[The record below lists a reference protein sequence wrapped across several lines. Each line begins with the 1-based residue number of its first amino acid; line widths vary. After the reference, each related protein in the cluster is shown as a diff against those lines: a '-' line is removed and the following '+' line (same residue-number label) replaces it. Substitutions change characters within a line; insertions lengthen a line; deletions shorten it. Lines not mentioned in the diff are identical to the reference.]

1 MTTQTLNSLSKASS
15 AYLRSAMH
23 QPIQWHEWGEEAF
36 AIAQRE
42 NKPILLDIGAVWCH
56 WCHVMDRE
64 SYDNPEIAEIV
75 NQHFVA
81 VKVDRDE
88 RPDIDSRY
96 QVAVSSISGQG
107 GWPLTAFLTP
117 DGKPFYGGTY
127 FPPDDHYGRP
137 SFKRVLLSISDA
149 YHEKNDDVVEQAKLV
164 EGAISHAESFAGK
177 SAEFSPAVIDA
188 IVKSALKMFDPQNGG
203 FGSAPKFPHSAG
215 LDLLIDQYVRTGDEK
230 LRGVFVTTLEKM
242 ALGGV
247 YDQLAG
253 GFHRYSVD
261 ERWIVPHFEKMCYDN
276 SELLKNYVH
285 AYQATGSEFF
295 AAVARD
301 IIRWMDEWLSD
312 RERGGFYAS
321 QDADYSMDDDGDYF
335 TWTLQET
342 QAVLT
347 EEEARV
353 ACLHY
358 DINEI
363 GEMHHNPAKNVL
375 YQRASVD
382 EIGKRL
388 SLSEQRVQTLLRSAK
403 EKMYAARLK
412 RPTPYVDKTVYAG
425 WNALCVSAYL
435 EAAKVLR
442 LETAEHFALR
452 SLDRILA
459 EGWREGRLLHV
470 LAYSDAKAA
479 EPRQIPG
486 VLDDYAFT
494 TVACLDAYEATADIS
509 YFNFAVRI
517 ANAMVEQFFD
527 LISGGF
533 FDTGKISADEKVL
546 GVLGTR
552 RKPFQDSPT
561 PAGNSVAAI
570 ALLRLHAYTNDAGL
584 REKAEQTVELIAGLA
599 GQYGLFAAT
608 YGIAAVHLSNPH
620 TQIVIVVGSDESADR
635 LYNVAVAPYSAGK
648 AVLKLAANKAVP
660 QNLPPA
666 LAETIPQLPAIQQD
680 ETVAIV
686 CSGFTCQPPISDPDE
701 LARSLRQLSS
711 ESRESA
717 AEFPDKKRG

>member
-36 AIAQRE
+36 AAARQE

-64 SYDNPEIAEIV
+64 SYDDPEVAQIV
-75 NQHFVA
+75 NERFVA

-127 FPPDDHYGRP
+127 FPPNEQFGRP
-137 SFKRVLLSISDA
+137 SFKRVLLAISDA
-149 YHEKNDDVVEQAKLV
+149 YHEKNGEVAEQAKMV
-164 EGAISHAESFAGK
+164 ESAISQAESFSGK
-177 SAEFSPAVIDA
+177 SAAFSPSVIDE
-188 IVKSALKMFDPQNGG
+188 IVQSAVRMFDPSHGG
-203 FGSAPKFPHSAG
+203 FGSAPKFPHPAT
-215 LDLLIDQYVRTGDEK
+215 LDLVIHQYARSGDEQ
-230 LRGVFVTTLEKM
+230 LRNVFVTTLEKM
-242 ALGGV
+242 ARGGV

-261 ERWIVPHFEKMCYDN
+261 ERWVVPHFEKMCYDN

-295 AAVARD
+295 AAIARD
-301 IIRWMDEWLSD
+301 IIRWMDDWLSD
-312 RERGGFYAS
+312 RQHGGFYAS

-342 QAVLT
+342 RSVLT
-347 EEEARV
+347 EEEAIV

-358 DINEI
+358 EINEI

-375 YQRASVD
+375 YVRASVE

-388 SLSEQRVQTLLRSAK
+388 SLPLERVQVVLQSAK

-412 RPTPYVDKTVYAG
+412 RPTPYVDKTVYVG

-435 EAAKVLR
+435 EAAKALQLDATR
-442 LETAEHFALR
+442 HFALR

-459 EGWREGRLLHV
+459 EGWQGERGLLHV
-470 LAYSDAKAA
+470 IAYSDAQTGR
-479 EPRQIPG
+479 RQVRG
-486 VLDDYAFT
+486 LLDDYAFT
-494 TVACLDAYEATADIS
+494 AIACLDAYEATADLS
-509 YFNFAVRI
+509 YFNFARRI
-517 ANAMVEQFFD
+517 ADMMMDRFFD
-527 LISGGF
+527 PVSGGF
-533 FDTGKISADEKVL
+533 FDTENATGEQKAL

-570 ALLRLHAYTNDAGL
+570 GLLRLHAYTNSQGYRD
-584 REKAEQTVELIAGLA
+584 KAEQTIEVLAGAA
-599 GQYGLFAAT
+599 GQYGIFAAT
-608 YGIAAVHLSNPH
+608 YGIAAVHLSQSH
-620 TQIVIVVGSDESADR
+620 TQVVIIGDGELAKR
-635 LYNVAVAPYSAGK
+635 LYTAAVAQFTLGK
-648 AVLKLAANKAVP
+648 AVLKLEPNEAAP

-666 LAETIPQLPAIQQD
+666 LAETIPHLPVIKEGKIAAVI
-680 ETVAIV
+680 
-686 CSGFTCQPPISDPDE
+686 CSGFTCQPPIFDPDE
-701 LARSLRQLSS
+701 LTQSLRRT
-711 ESRESA
+711 REKS
-717 AEFPDKKRG
+717 G